1 MEVETLEVDYVDLS
15 PEPYKVPRR
24 PRGVALVGVCL
35 SIVVGLQLIPSPDP
49 PIVQEVV
56 VPEPTDSTVQPAVIN
71 SKFQWIQVRGLDRF
85 ESITEPIPTST
96 GYISVANP
104 WGASLAASVVVS
116 KDGSQ
121 WNRWGTIHGIGGE
134 TQIDELR
141 EVDDEY
147 MALGSYTESMP
158 GHEFAV
164 HLRLPAIWTSED
176 AINWEMFAV
185 ENEVEQILARL
196 ALQPTV
202 GIGVSDAEPSVIVR
216 TTVTPTVTLRE
227 RGMRGDP
234 FAVRADSVTQSLL
247 ITQDQNVW
255 FSEVVPFDRIDFL
268 GDVAGTFL
276 IRAWS
281 DAEPI
286 ESSFWL
292 VTP

>member
-1 MEVETLEVDYVDLS
+1 MEVEALEAEYVDLS
-15 PEPYKVPRR
+15 PKPHEVPRR
-24 PRGVALVGVCL
+24 HRGVAWAGVCL
-35 SIVVGLQLIPSPDP
+35 LIVVGVQLIPSPDP
-49 PIVQEVV
+49 PSVQEVV
-56 VPEPTDSTVQPAVIN
+56 VPEPTDTTVQAVVIN
-71 SKFQWIQVRGLDRF
+71 SQLQWIQVRGLDRF

-147 MALGSYTESMP
+147 MALGFYTESMP
-158 GHEFAV
+158 GHEFAL
-164 HLRLPAIWTSED
+164 HLPAIWTSED
-176 AINWEMFAV
+176 AINWEMSSV
-185 ENEVEQILARL
+185 DNEVEQILARL
-196 ALQPTV
+196 ALQPNALT
-202 GIGVSDAEPSVIVR
+202 GVLDVEPSVMVR

-227 RGMRGDP
+227 RGIQGDP

-247 ITQDQNVW
+247 ITQDHKVW
-255 FSEVVPFDRIDFL
+255 FSEVVPFDRIDFV
-268 GDVAGTFL
+268 GDVDGKFL
-276 IRAWS
+276 IRAWTRS
-281 DAEPI
+281 EST